1 MKIRHALP
9 ALGALALVAA
19 AALPALADP
28 KGEHHWREW
37 HEHGFGPGAMRMFE
51 TFDRNGDGKITQ
63 DEVRSFREE
72 RLKAYDANGD
82 GVLDLAEYGR
92 LWLDAMRERMVRRFQ
107 MHDRDGDGKITREE
121 FVRPGEAMF
130 WRLDRNGDGVITREE
145 VMGPKGPRPE
155 WRERGPRP
163 GPRPWEDEDRE

>member
-9 ALGALALVAA
+9 AIGALALAA
-19 AALPALADP
+19 AVALPALADP
-28 KGEHHWREW
+28 DGRYGPKEW
-37 HEHGFGPGAMRMFE
+37 HEHGFGPGAAALFE

-72 RLKAYDANGD
+72 RLKAFDANGD
-82 GVLDLAEYGR
+82 GVLELAEYEK
-92 LWLDAMRERMVRRFQ
+92 LWLEAMRERMVRRFQ
-107 MHDRDGDGKITREE
+107 MHDRDGDGKITGEE

-145 VMGPKGPRPE
+145 VMGPKGPGP
-155 WRERGPRP
+155 RERQKWGPRP
-163 GPRPWEDEDRE
+163 YEDE